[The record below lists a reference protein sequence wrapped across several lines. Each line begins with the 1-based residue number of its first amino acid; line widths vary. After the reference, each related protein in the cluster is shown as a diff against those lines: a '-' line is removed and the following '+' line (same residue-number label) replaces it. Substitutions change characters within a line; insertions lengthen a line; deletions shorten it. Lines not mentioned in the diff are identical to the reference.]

1 MLYTL
6 NIPNSKGEIKMKAK
20 YINLKFG
27 RMKKEQ
33 EFILYPYKESD
44 RTILIQSDKSIGALY
59 KENRVFVFTNKGCY
73 AHHLQMYGT
82 VTEIDESIKDE
93 IFKLYEE
100 SKNYLNSDG
109 TITII
114 G

>member
-1 MLYTL
+1 
-6 NIPNSKGEIKMKAK
+6 MKAK

-27 RMKKEQ
+27 RMRKEQ
-33 EFILYPYKESD
+33 EFILYPYKEED
-44 RTILIQSDKSIGALY
+44 KAILIQSDKSIGMLY
-59 KENRVFVFTNKGCY
+59 KKERIFVFTNKGCY
-73 AHHLQMYGT
+73 SHHLQMYGQ
-82 VTEIDESIKDE
+82 VTELDESIKDE

-100 SKNYLNSDG
+100 SKSFLNSDG